1 MINILNIKGHR
12 QQAIVRIQMSCHSK
26 ILSPVA
32 CCLSPFPYLP
42 KTMKTIKTAIL
53 SFGMS
58 GRVFHAPFIHLHP
71 GFELA
76 GIWERTK
83 SESLAFYPG
92 IKIFRSFEEI
102 LADDSIE
109 LVIVNTPTATHFDF
123 TKRVLEAGK
132 HAVVEKAFTTTVAEA
147 IELKELAAKKNLK
160 ISVFQNRRWDSDF
173 KTVQKIANEGWLG
186 EIVEAE
192 IHFDRFKQELSPK
205 PHKEIP
211 GPGAGILN
219 DLSPHLIDAA
229 LTLFGSPDAVFADLR
244 ITRPGSKVD
253 DYFEILLYY
262 PSLRVRL
269 KAGYQVREPFPSFVL
284 HGRKGSFLKSRA
296 DVQETLLMENHKPTT
311 TDWAVE
317 PASEQGLL
325 HTEKDGKVIR
335 EKVPTLYGN
344 YYDYYDGVYHAI
356 ANDKPMPVTVED
368 GIKVM
373 QIIDAAVE
381 SNKQQKVIKL

>member
-1 MINILNIKGHR
+1 MT
-12 QQAIVRIQMSCHSK
+12 
-26 ILSPVA
+26 PV
-32 CCLSPFPYLP
+32 
-42 KTMKTIKTAIL
+42 KTAIL

-71 GFELA
+71 GFDLV

-83 SESLAFYPG
+83 SESVTFYPYV
-92 IKIFRSFEEI
+92 KIYRSLEEI
-102 LADDSIE
+102 LADDAIE
-109 LVIVNTPTATHFDF
+109 LVIVNTPTATHFEF
-123 TKRVLEAGK
+123 ARRVLEAGK
-132 HAVVEKAFTTTVAEA
+132 HAVVEKAFTTTVEEA
-147 IELKELAAKKNLK
+147 IALKELAEKKKLK
-160 ISVFQNRRWDSDF
+160 LSVFQNRRWDSDF

-192 IHFDRFKQELSPK
+192 FHFDRFKQELSPK
-205 PHKEIP
+205 PHKEVP

-229 LTLFGSPDAVFADLR
+229 LTLFGPPHAVFADLR

-269 KAGYQVREPFPSFVL
+269 KSGYQVREPFPSFVL

-296 DVQETLLMENHKPTT
+296 DVQEALLMENHIPTA
-311 TDWAVE
+311 TDWAIE
-317 PASEQGLL
+317 PESEQGLL
-325 HTEKDGKVIR
+325 HTEKDGKLIR
-335 EKVPTLYGN
+335 EKIPTLYGN
-344 YYDYYDGVYHAI
+344 YYDYYDGVYRAI
-356 ANDKPMPVTVED
+356 THDEQMPVTADD

-373 QIIDAAVE
+373 QIINAAIE
-381 SNKQQKVIKL
+381 SNRQQKVIQLP